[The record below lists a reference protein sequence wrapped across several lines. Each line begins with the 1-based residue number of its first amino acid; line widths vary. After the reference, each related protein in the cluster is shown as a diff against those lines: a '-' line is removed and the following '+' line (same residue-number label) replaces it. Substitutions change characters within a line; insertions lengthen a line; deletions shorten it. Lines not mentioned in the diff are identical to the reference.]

1 MSIFDFQKKF
11 PNEEACKKYLS
22 DLKWKEGF
30 SCRKCSY
37 TKYRPAK
44 KEFSRRCNKC
54 NWEESPTSGTLF
66 HKVKFPIL
74 KAFYI
79 IYYIS
84 TNKKG
89 ISTRELS
96 RKLSLRQKTCWL
108 FKRKVMESMKSS
120 KNHPL
125 DGNIE
130 IDETF
135 IGGKEKV
142 KRGRSK
148 GSKKQVVFI
157 LETKGKG
164 ISRAYGK
171 VIANAGTKELRPF
184 IKDHVNLEARL
195 KTDKWRG
202 YTPLKNEYKNLIQ
215 VESNKGKNF
224 NTMHRFIMNFKS
236 WLRGIHHSV
245 NQLQAYIDEYTYR
258 FNRHFMNEN
267 IFQNLLL
274 RVVKHEPRTHKSFIE
289 R

>member
-1 MSIFDFQKKF
+1 MNIFDFQKKF
-11 PNEEACKKYLS
+11 PTEEACKKYLS

-30 SCRKCSY
+30 SCKKCGY
-37 TKYRPAK
+37 TKYRQAR

-54 NWEESPTSGTLF
+54 NREESPTAGTLF
-66 HKVKFPIL
+66 HKVKFPLL

-120 KNHPL
+120 KTHLL

-135 IGGKEKV
+135 VGGKEKV

-171 VIANAGTKELRPF
+171 VIENAGTKQLKPF
-184 IKDHVNLEARL
+184 INEHVTLEAKI

-202 YTPLKNEYKNLIQ
+202 YSPLKKDYKNLTQ
-215 VESNKGKNF
+215 VKSNKGKNF

-267 IFQNLLL
+267 IFQNLLT
-274 RVVKHEPRTHKSFIE
+274 RVLKHEPRTYKSFIDS
-289 R
+289 